1 MPGQFNAS
9 DTDDGLTAFTA
20 SSAKSGVFGRNNST
34 DAAVGA
40 GGAGVFGL
48 TVSAG
53 AAGVFGANNGAKG
66 VGVQGN
72 GPEAG
77 VSGFSESGAGV
88 RSHSNH
94 ANAVEA
100 FSHDSKAN
108 AVLAIND
115 ATAEPVPNSGSP
127 QGCGILA
134 VTNVPGA
141 AGVFGSNNSAKG
153 TGVQGNGP
161 ERGISGFSDA
171 GFGAAGQSNRNA
183 GVLATSGHGQGLSAF
198 SDNDVAIF
206 GQGATF
212 SGVFNGA
219 LVVNKGPNPKDP
231 AVRPS
236 DINGS
241 VVINEGNLFLKTGH
255 IFGGPN
261 TKITCFDVTLA
272 GADCAENFDIAGS
285 VAVDAGSVMVVDE
298 DGMLSPCSLEYDR
311 RVAGV
316 VSGAGA
322 YKPGIL
328 LGQEDSTNNRQP
340 IALVG
345 KVYCKAT
352 AREHPISVGDLLT
365 TSSTLG
371 HAMKAADPAHAFGAV
386 VGKALQPLSEGVG
399 EIAIL
404 IALQ

>member
-1 MPGQFNAS
+1 MYRVPI
-9 DTDDGLTAFTA
+9 
-20 SSAKSGVFGRNNST
+20 K
-34 DAAVGA
+34 AAD
-40 GGAGVFGL
+40 L
-48 TVSAG
+48 
-53 AAGVFGANNGAKG
+53 
-66 VGVQGN
+66 
-72 GPEAG
+72 
-77 VSGFSESGAGV
+77 
-88 RSHSNH
+88 
-94 ANAVEA
+94 
-100 FSHDSKAN
+100 SHDSKGN

-115 ATAEPVPNSGSP
+115 STVEPVPNSSSP

-161 ERGISGFSDA
+161 ERGVSGFSDA
-171 GFGAAGQSNRNA
+171 GLGAVGQSNKNT

-231 AVRPS
+231 AVSPS

-241 VVINEGNLFLKTGH
+241 VVINDGNLFVKTGH

-261 TKITCFDVTLA
+261 TKITCFDVSLV
-272 GADCAENFDIAGS
+272 GADCAENFDIAGP
-285 VAVDAGSVMVVDE
+285 VAIAAGSVMVVDDE
-298 DGMLSPCSLEYDR
+298 GKLSPCHLEYDR

-316 VSGAGA
+316 VSGAGD

-328 LGQEDSTNNRQP
+328 LGQDGSTNNRQP

-365 TSSTLG
+365 TSSMLG

-386 VGKALQPLSEGVG
+386 IGKALQPLSAGVG